1 MRRPSRH
8 LGVATAVFTL
18 VGAAL
23 SLTLNYIIDYP
34 VFFLLDFFGSI
45 VPWPETAKISISELI
60 KSQYSAYYTFTR
72 NGGQTLVVVLIAWSS
87 YETIAESLLSNT
99 KYEKYISMDRYF
111 DMTDEENPSP
121 FWIAKRVLIGAVPIL
136 CIAYFAIWQYLLPA
150 SREIIQAYTS
160 TNASFLAPK
169 LFYIISYGIF
179 GWFLRAWFITL
190 PLEKLAKLPQL
201 YREGRASSIVRSL
214 MFIGRGGSSSWG
226 DVATL
231 KNHEAQKVA
240 TESSFSE
247 GIKFKFPIF
256 GRTMTL
262 DDNQPRLLGMGV
274 EDHIITIG
282 IPGSGKSTTVLYPNL
297 AVLDCS
303 LYVYDPKGEISHQ
316 TLGRRTRWHKETY
329 ELRGNAKKH
338 LPHYDTYL
346 YDPLEATD
354 GRIPRSYFNPLH
366 LIDLNSDKVASYLAA
381 IADSLFPEPLDSNST
396 SKYFNDSAKAFL
408 RGLIVY
414 VMNTYEPQHH
424 TLSFIYDLVLGKFPD
439 DDDDPELSFSK
450 NLATK
455 LAVDDAR
462 PDDARRVGLT
472 LGNKSDNELSGFIET
487 FVQGLEWAGDPRMRK
502 SFELAT
508 PTRTFGD
515 LKYEDMQ
522 TTIFGMNDG
531 HTYPYR
537 STSKSVYYVLP
548 TKDLSVYYPWI
559 RLFISLSLKKEQDV
573 RAENNDKSELLF
585 IIDEYY
591 QLKGRIPEI
600 QAGFPIFRGMGIRL
614 WLIFQS
620 LPQARVSLGDDWK
633 DKLAAS
639 AIQVIAATDPETLEY
654 VSKRLGSSVKHS
666 ARDSSSEGK
675 AQPLM
680 TPEEVGKEFSK
691 VSMKQIVFFT
701 DGIAVRLHRHTY
713 MPLIDR
719 DTGKSMGSSFDD
731 INLSLKG
738 HFEDY

>member
-23 SLTLNYIIDYP
+23 SLFFNYIIDYP
-34 VFFLLDFFGSI
+34 VFFLLEFLGSI
-45 VPWPETAKISISELI
+45 VPSPETAKISIPELI
-60 KSQYSAYYTFTR
+60 KSQYSAYYTFVR
-72 NGGQTLVVVLIAWSS
+72 NGGRTLVTLVIVWTA
-87 YETIAESLLSNT
+87 YKTIAKALLSNT
-99 KYEKYISMDRYF
+99 KYERFSSIGSWIEHTDKEDLSIPFIILRVIVGAGPYLAVFYF
-111 DMTDEENPSP
+111 
-121 FWIAKRVLIGAVPIL
+121 V
-136 CIAYFAIWQYLLPA
+136 IWQYLLHA
-150 SREIIQAYTS
+150 SYEIVQAYRS
-160 TNASFLAPK
+160 TNAAFEMPRA
-169 LFYIISYGIF
+169 FYIILYGIF
-179 GWFLRAWFITL
+179 SWPLRAMIVIAPFENLSKI
-190 PLEKLAKLPQL
+190 PQL
-201 YREGRASSIVRSL
+201 YREGRASSLVRFL
-214 MFIGRGGSSSWG
+214 MLIGRGGSSSWG

-231 KNHEAQKVA
+231 KKHEAKKVA

-282 IPGSGKSTTVLYPNL
+282 VPGSGKSTTVLYPNL

-316 TLGRRTRWHKETY
+316 TLGRRTRWHKKTY
-329 ELRGNAKKH
+329 ELRGNAKRH

-381 IADSLFPEPLDSNST
+381 IADSLFPEPLDGNST

-414 VMNTYEPQHH
+414 VMNTYGPQHH

-450 NLATK
+450 NLAIK

-508 PTRTFGD
+508 PIRVLGE

-522 TTIFGMNDG
+522 TTMFGMNNG

-548 TKDLSVYYPWI
+548 TKDLSVFYPWI

-738 HFEDY
+738 HFQDY